1 MPPHQDIEFIIE
13 LLHGTPSILGR
24 PYRMPMNKLVE
35 LMGSSCSV
43 GGEERQDPT
52 DVCGLPFFEQDHH

>member
-1 MPPHQDIEFIIE
+1 
-13 LLHGTPSILGR
+13 
-24 PYRMPMNKLVE
+24 MPMNKLVE

-52 DVCGLPFFEQDHH
+52 DVCGLPFFEQGHH